1 MGHDETMICQR
12 CGAEIP
18 RRGRAQ
24 KYCRPCAEIMRK
36 ITGHKKKPNGKPPRG
51 NGGLLAAAL
60 EANRRH
66 ISYGEYMRMKLAE
79 EG

>member
-1 MGHDETMICQR
+1 MPDIIICER
-12 CGAEIP
+12 CGAEAV
-18 RRGRAQ
+18 RRSRAQ
-24 KYCRPCAEIMRK
+24 KYCPECSEIMKKVTR
-36 ITGHKKKPNGKPPRG
+36 HKKKPAVKRKG
-51 NGGLLAAAL
+51 NSGLLAAAL

>member
-1 MGHDETMICQR
+1 MDKTIICQR
-12 CGAEIP
+12 CGEP
-18 RRGRAQ
+18 TPYRGQAQ
-24 KYCRPCAEIMRK
+24 KYCPEFSEIMNKATR
-36 ITGHKKKPNGKPPRG
+36 HKKNPAVKRKG
-51 NGGLLAAAL
+51 NSGLLAAAL